1 MTLLRNLFKKIP
13 KKFLIIGFINTVFGY
28 SIGLVNYFLLIELV
42 GIIAV
47 GIINNVAS
55 ITFSFFMFKKFVFKT
70 TNTNWILEYFRS
82 YLVYL
87 IKGIVGILTLWF
99 FIEILKMNIYISQAI
114 SMLVTIFLSYKG
126 HKNFTFRVNK
136 VE

>member
-1 MTLLRNLFKKIP
+1 MTLLKDLFKKIP

-28 SIGLVNYFLLIELV
+28 SIGLVNYFLLNELV
-42 GIIAV
+42 GIIGV

-70 TNTNWILEYFRS
+70 TNTNWLLEYFRS
-82 YLVYL
+82 YLVYAV
-87 IKGIVGILTLWF
+87 KGIVGILTLWF
-99 FIEILKMNIYISQAI
+99 FIKILKMNIYISQAI